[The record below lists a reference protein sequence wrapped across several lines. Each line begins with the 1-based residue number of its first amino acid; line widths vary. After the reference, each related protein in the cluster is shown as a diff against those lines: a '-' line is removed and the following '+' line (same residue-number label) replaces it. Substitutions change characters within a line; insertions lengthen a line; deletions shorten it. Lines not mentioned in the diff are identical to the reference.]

1 MRLGQGMRLGRG
13 ARLGR
18 GTKLLACVLAG
29 ALSLAGCATGKDA
42 VAVGGQFQFVA
53 PGGKQIIF
61 YDPPASRGKLASFSG
76 PSVLH
81 PPGNVGIENYPGRIV
96 IINIWGAWCG
106 VCRPE
111 MADLQFLKNQ
121 MAGSGVDILGVDI
134 RDSPD
139 AARDFA
145 QGAGITYDSIF
156 DPPGRVLLELQGYP
170 RNVVPSTIVL
180 DRQHRVAAVYLT
192 RIPLANL
199 GALIERLKA
208 EPVPAG

>member
-1 MRLGQGMRLGRG
+1 MRAVRG
-13 ARLGR
+13 ARFVGR
-18 GTKLLACVLAG
+18 LKQLTVLLTVLLSAAT
-29 ALSLAGCATGKDA
+29 ALTGCATGKDA
-42 VAVGGQFQFVA
+42 VASGQGFQFVA
-53 PGGKQIIF
+53 PGGKEIIF
-61 YDPPASRGKLASFSG
+61 YDPPASRGKLASFTG

-81 PPGNVGIENYPGRIV
+81 PPGNVGIETYPGQIV
-96 IINIWGAWCG
+96 VINIWGAWCG

-111 MADLQFLKNQ
+111 MADLQFIQKQ
-121 MAGSGVDILGVDI
+121 MTGSGVSVLGVDI

-145 QGAGITYDSIF
+145 QGAGITYDSIY
-156 DPPGRVLLELQGYP
+156 DPPGRVLMQLQGYP

-199 GALIERLKA
+199 GSLIDRLKA
-208 EPVPAG
+208 EPAPAG

>member
-1 MRLGQGMRLGRG
+1 M
-13 ARLGR
+13 
-18 GTKLLACVLAG
+18 TCLLAGLLAVTA
-29 ALSLAGCATGKDA
+29 ALTGCATGKDA
-42 VAVGGQFQFVA
+42 VAVGGEFQFVA

-61 YDPPASRGKLASFSG
+61 YDPPASRGKLASFTG

-81 PPGNVGIENYPGRIV
+81 PPGNVGIENYPGQIV
-96 IINIWGAWCG
+96 VINIWGAWCG

-111 MADLQFLKNQ
+111 MADLQFIQKQ
-121 MAGSGVDILGVDI
+121 MAGSGVSVLGVDI
-134 RDSPD
+134 RDSSPD

-145 QGAGITYDSIF
+145 QGAGITYDSIY
-156 DPPGRVLLELQGYP
+156 DPPGRVLMQLQGYP

-180 DRQHRVAAVYLT
+180 DRSHRVAAVYLT

-199 GALIERLKA
+199 RSLIDRLKA

>member
-1 MRLGQGMRLGRG
+1 MKGRG
-13 ARLGR
+13 GPLPAGLVAV
-18 GTKLLACVLAG
+18 TLSLVAVL
-29 ALSLAGCATGKDA
+29 LAGCATGKDA
-42 VAVGGQFQFVA
+42 VATGGEFQFVA
-53 PGGKQIIF
+53 PGGKEIIF
-61 YDPPASRGKLASFSG
+61 YDPPASRGRLTAFSG

-81 PPGNVGIENYPGRIV
+81 PPASVGVENYPGQIV

-111 MADLQFLKNQ
+111 MADLQFIQKQ
-121 MAGSGVDILGVDI
+121 MAGSGVAVLGVDI
-134 RDSPD
+134 RDSSPD

-145 QGAGITYDSIF
+145 QGAGITYDSIY
-156 DPPGRVLLELQGYP
+156 DPPGRVLMRLQGYP

-199 GALIERLKA
+199 GSLIDRLKS
-208 EPVPAG
+208 EPVAAG

>member
-1 MRLGQGMRLGRG
+1 MKVLVG
-13 ARLGR
+13 
-18 GTKLLACVLAG
+18 LLAA
-29 ALSLAGCATGKDA
+29 ALLLSGCATGKDA

-61 YDPPASRGKLASFSG
+61 YDPPASRGKLASFTG

-81 PPGNVGIENYPGRIV
+81 PPGDVGIENYPGQIV
-96 IINIWGAWCG
+96 VINIWGAWCG

-111 MADLQFLKNQ
+111 MADLQFIQNQ
-121 MAGSGVDILGVDI
+121 MAGSGVSVLGVDI
-134 RDSPD
+134 RDSSPE

-145 QGAGITYDSIF
+145 QGAGITYDSIY
-156 DPPGRVLLELQGYP
+156 DPPGRVLMQLQGYP

-180 DRQHRVAAVYLT
+180 DRRHRVAAVYLT

-199 GALIERLKA
+199 GSLIDRLKA
-208 EPVPAG
+208 EPAPAG